1 MNLDEYKSDARTLMR
16 IIDDNTRWSVFVQLG
31 KVRKD
36 YTVFKLDLDSNMS
49 TELAKPIINFFRNN
63 NCIIIE
69 RPGPGDRITI
79 KVKTTDLRPLI
90 GLYKLDQIK

>member
-49 TELAKPIINFFRNN
+49 TELARPIINFFKNN
-63 NCIIIE
+63 NCTIIK
-69 RPGPGDRITI
+69 RPGNRITI
-79 KVKTTDLRPLI
+79 KVKTIDLRPLL
-90 GLYKLDQIK
+90 GLYKLNQIK

>member
-1 MNLDEYKSDARTLMR
+1 MNLDEYKSDARTLMH

-36 YTVFKLDLDSNMS
+36 YTVFKLDLDSDMS
-49 TELAKPIINFFRNN
+49 TKLAKPLINFFKDN
-63 NCIIIE
+63 NCTIIE
-69 RPGPGDRITI
+69 RPGNRITI

>member
-1 MNLDEYKSDARTLMR
+1 MR

-36 YTVFKLDLDSNMS
+36 YTVFKLDLYNDIN
-49 TELAKPIINFFRNN
+49 TKLANPIINFFKNN
-63 NCIIIE
+63 NCTIIE
-69 RPGPGDRITI
+69 RPGNRMTI
-79 KVKTTDLRPLI
+79 KVKTTNLRPLI